1 MKESQLT
8 AEAVPGRCRNGA
20 VELVALELVALEL
33 VAVYAP
39 LPHAPAVATAAQL
52 IRLKP

>member
-20 VELVALELVALEL
+20 VELVALEL